1 MGVPMCVRALAVAVG
16 LVVSTGSLTAQSV
29 AGMRAGVT
37 LRMVPDSDSTVSHEL
52 IQSPSSK
59 RAALRPYAG
68 LASLV
73 VPGSGQFILGKDRFV
88 GFLAVEVLGWWQY
101 SKDVRE
107 RASQERAYKDYARR
121 IAREP
126 FLSTLPAPIVIPD
139 GNWEYYEWMRD
150 FIESGPFSLSVVGP
164 TRPDTNPDTFNGN
177 RWKILKSTQATE
189 EAALAAYEQQA
200 IRPEYRWSWTNR
212 QLQYDIYVR
221 TTDLRNDAA
230 RAAVKDLLVIGANH
244 FLSMIDAFASFRL
257 QVRAENA
264 RVTSVGATMRW

>member
-1 MGVPMCVRALAVAVG
+1 MGSLMRGRALVVAGVM
-16 LVVSTGSLTAQSV
+16 VASAGSLSGQSLSGV
-29 AGMRAGVT
+29 RAGVA
-37 LRMVPDSDSTVSHEL
+37 LRVVADSDSTRSHEL
-52 IQSPSSK
+52 FQSPSGT
-59 RAALRPYAG
+59 RAALRPFAG

-88 GFLAVEVLGWWQY
+88 GFLAVEALGWWQY

-121 IAREP
+121 FARER
-126 FLSTLPAPIVIPD
+126 FSTAVPATSNLPD

-150 FIESGPFSLSVVGP
+150 FMESGPFSLSASGP
-164 TRPDTNPDTFNGN
+164 IRPDTNPLTFNGS
-177 RWKILKSTQATE
+177 RWRLLKITQPSEA
-189 EAALAAYEQQA
+189 AALAAYEEQA
-200 IRPEYRWSWTNR
+200 IRPEFQWSWTNR
-212 QLQYDIYVR
+212 QLHWDIFMR

-244 FLSMIDAFASFRL
+244 FISMIDAFASFRL

-264 RVTSVGATMRW
+264 GRTSVGATMRW

>member
-1 MGVPMCVRALAVAVG
+1 MGASMCVRAFAVAGV
-16 LVVSTGSLTAQSV
+16 LVVSTAALTAQSV
-29 AGMRAGVT
+29 SGVRAGVP
-37 LRMVPDSDSTVSHEL
+37 LRIVPDSDSTISRERIH
-52 IQSPSSK
+52 SPSGK
-59 RAALRPYAG
+59 RASLRPFAP

-101 SKDVRE
+101 SKNVRE
-107 RASQERAYKDYARR
+107 RTSQERAYKDYARR

-126 FLSTLPAPIVIPD
+126 FLSVLPDSTPLPD

-150 FIESGPFSLSVVGP
+150 FKESGPFSLSATGP
-164 TRPDTNPDTFNGN
+164 TRPDTNPANFNGK
-177 RWKILKSTQATE
+177 RWEILQSTMKHA
-189 EAALAAYEQQA
+189 AALAAYEREA
-200 IRPEYRWSWTNR
+200 IRPEYRWSWQNR
-212 QLQYDIYVR
+212 DLQYDIFIR

-244 FLSMIDAFASFRL
+244 FLSMIDAFSSFRL

-264 RVTSVGATMRW
+264 GVTSVGATMRW